1 MYDTIIIGA
10 GMSGLAAGVR
20 LAHYDQKVCILERHC
35 VVGGLN
41 SYYRQRGRNHD
52 VGLHAVTNFQP
63 KGVRKGP
70 LARLLKQLRLA
81 WDELGL
87 VPQAGSSIRFP
98 ELTLRFNNNF
108 SLLESEIHKYFPKES
123 DGVQKLL
130 GALIDYDDLGKNVT
144 VSARQVLKEYI
155 KSPLLTDMLLCPLM
169 YYGSAI
175 EDDMDFNQFSI
186 MFRSIFLEGFARPM
200 GGVRDLLQKLVNR
213 YTQSGGELRT
223 KASVKQLLQ
232 RNNEVY
238 GVELENGEV
247 LESRRV
253 LSSAGWRETLHL
265 CGGAPEQS
273 KPGQLAFVE
282 TISVLDKSPKQLGH
296 NDTIV
301 FFNDSSRFAYH
312 KPDDL
317 VDVRS
322 GVICSPNNFNYS
334 QPLQDNVIRIT
345 ALANYDKWQSLERQ
359 SYGLQKLRWYDR
371 IAQSAT
377 RYVPDFRGSVI
388 DTDMF
393 TPTTITRFT
402 GHENG
407 AIYGAPVKQ
416 YSGQT
421 PVKNLYVCGTDQG
434 MVGIIGSLVSGI
446 TIANQYCL
454 KD

>member
-223 KASVKQLLQ
+223 KAPVKQLLQ

-359 SYGLQKLRWYDR
+359 NYGLQKLRWYDR

-377 RYVPDFRGSVI
+377 RFVPDFRGSVI

>member
-223 KASVKQLLQ
+223 KAPVKQLLQ

-377 RYVPDFRGSVI
+377 RFVPDFRGSVI

>member
-359 SYGLQKLRWYDR
+359 NYGLQKLRWYDR

-377 RYVPDFRGSVI
+377 RFVPDFRGSVI